1 MAMRDS
7 MQPIKNK
14 EVVMEKTITINLSSA
29 GDLQLPLEI
38 SEQFS
43 SGDQYLVVTTE
54 NTITFKK
61 VPKLSWDDLRDKRKE
76 LGDDPNSLTTEE
88 ICELVKEVRNNLIR

>member
-1 MAMRDS
+1 MRDS

-14 EVVMEKTITINLSSA
+14 EVVMEKTITINLSSE
-29 GDLQLPLEI
+29 GDLRLPLEI
-38 SEQFS
+38 REQFS

-61 VPKLSWDDLRDKRKE
+61 VPQLSWNDLRDKRKE
-76 LGDDPNSLTTEE
+76 LGDDPNSLRTEE
-88 ICELVKEVRNNLIR
+88 ICELVKEVRNNLTR

>member
-61 VPKLSWDDLRDKRKE
+61 VPQLSWNDLRDKRKE
-76 LGDDPNSLTTEE
+76 LGDDPNSLRTEE
-88 ICELVKEVRNNLIR
+88 ICELVKEVRNNLTR